1 MMHALVRGGGAGG
14 AAPGASTSRDGAGA
28 EFPHNRMAKAAAE
41 EEEEQRSGGDT
52 TDTVGR
58 MRERG
63 DSHASW
69 ALGGFSGRL
78 ACMIVVCRESR

>member
-1 MMHALVRGGGAGG
+1 MMHALVRGGGAGS
-14 AAPGASTSRDGAGA
+14 AAPSRALVSAGMGAGA
-28 EFPHNRMAKAAAE
+28 EFPHNRMAAAAAE

-78 ACMIVVCRESR
+78 ACMWCAA

>member
-1 MMHALVRGGGAGG
+1 
-14 AAPGASTSRDGAGA
+14 
-28 EFPHNRMAKAAAE
+28 MAKAAAE
-41 EEEEQRSGGDT
+41 EEEEQRNGGDT

-69 ALGGFSGRL
+69 ALVGFLWPFSVH
-78 ACMIVVCRESR
+78 VVCGVRAGEFLSSLRCSGGA